1 MLQKTSA
8 EIGGMGHS
16 VKRKE
21 DQRFIQGKGTYVDDV
36 HLPEMVYG
44 QMIRSPYAHARIV
57 AIRTEEA
64 KKLPGVLAV
73 ITGQDLEK
81 AGLAWMPTLFHDRQ
95 MVLATG
101 KVLFQSQEVAFV
113 VAEDRYTAAD
123 AAELIEVEYEDLPVL
138 VDPHRALDADAPIL
152 RNDREEKTNHIF
164 HWEVGDRQA
173 ADQQLQNSPVR
184 ARVDAVFQ
192 RCHPAPLETC
202 GCVADYNSATGRLTV
217 WETSQ
222 APHAHRTLFALVA
235 GIPENN
241 IRIIAPDIGG
251 GFGNKVPIYPG
262 YVCAVVA
269 SLQLGRPVKWI
280 ETRSEN
286 LQSTGFAR
294 DYHMTA
300 EVAAERDGKVKALRV
315 RTLADHGAFNAAAQ
329 PSKYPAGLFSICTGS
344 YDFST
349 AFCEV
354 DGVYT
359 NKAPGGIAYRCSF
372 RVTEAAYL
380 IERVMDVLATE
391 LQMDP
396 VELRRKNF
404 IPADK
409 FPYQSPL
416 GWTYDSGD
424 YHAAMNLA
432 LEKIG
437 YHELRREQEEK
448 RKRGE
453 LMGIGVSSFT
463 EIVGAGPAHSFDI
476 AGIKMFDSCEIRVHP
491 TGKAIARMGTKAQGQ
506 GHETTFA
513 QIVAQELGI
522 PVADITVEEGDTDTA
537 PYGLGTYASRST
549 PTAGAATAMASR
561 KIREKARKI
570 AGHLLEV
577 SEEDLE
583 WEPGRFY
590 VKGAPGKAKT
600 IQEIAFAAYTNIP
613 PGLEAGLE
621 AVHYYDPPNLTF
633 PFGTYV
639 CVVDIDKGTGEVKV
653 RRFVAVDDC
662 GNIINPMIVEGQI
675 HGGLT
680 EGLAIAFMQEIAY
693 DESGNVQGGTF
704 MDYLVPTA
712 VETPNWET
720 DKTCTPSPHHPL
732 GAKGVGESPNVG
744 SPAAFV
750 NAVVDALSHL
760 GIRHIDMP
768 IAPWK
773 VWQILEEKGVAE

>member
-1 MLQKTSA
+1 VIHKTSP
-8 EIGGMGHS
+8 EIGGMGHPI
-16 VKRKE
+16 KRKE
-21 DQRFIQGKGTYVDDV
+21 DLRFIQGKGNYVDDV
-36 HLPEMVYG
+36 SLSGMVFG
-44 QMIRSPYAHARIV
+44 QMVRSPYAHARLKSINT
-57 AIRTEEA
+57 ARA
-64 KKLPGVLAV
+64 LALPGVLAV
-73 ITGQDLEK
+73 ITGEDLAK
-81 AGLAWMPTLFHDRQ
+81 AGLAWMPTLFFDKQ

-123 AAELIEVEYEDLPVL
+123 AADLVEVEYDELPVL
-138 VDPHRALDADAPIL
+138 VDPHRALDPSAPIL
-152 RNDREEKTNHIF
+152 REDREEKTNHIF
-164 HWEVGDRQA
+164 HWEVGDKWLTEKA
-173 ADQQLQNSPVR
+173 FKDAVVK
-184 ARVDAVFQ
+184 AKVDVVFQ

-202 GCVADYNSATGRLTV
+202 GCVADFNPATGRLTI
-217 WETSQ
+217 WLTSQ
-222 APHAHRTLFALVA
+222 APHAHRTLFALVG

-241 IRIIAPDIGG
+241 IRVISPDIGG

-269 SLQLGRPVKWI
+269 SLKLGRPVKWI

-300 EVAAERDGKVKALRV
+300 ELAADRSGKIAALRV
-315 RTLADHGAFNAAAQ
+315 KTLADHGAFNAAAQ
-329 PSKYPAGLFSICTGS
+329 PTKFPAGLFSICSGS
-344 YDFST
+344 YHVPA

-380 IERVMDVLATE
+380 IERVVDVLAAE
-391 LQMDP
+391 LKMDP
-396 VELRRKNF
+396 VELRQKNF
-404 IPADK
+404 IPSGS
-409 FPYQSPL
+409 FPYKSAL
-416 GWTYDSGD
+416 GWTYDSGN
-424 YHAAMNLA
+424 YQAAMQKA
-432 LEKIG
+432 LDKIG
-437 YHELRREQEEK
+437 YAQLRKEQEEK
-448 RKRGE
+448 RKKGE
-453 LMGIGVSSFT
+453 LMGIGISSFT
-463 EIVGAGPAHSFDI
+463 EIVGAGPAHTFDI
-476 AGIKMFDSCEIRVHP
+476 AGIKMFDSCEIRIHP
-491 TGKAIARMGTKAQGQ
+491 TGKAITRMGTKSQGQ
-506 GHETTFA
+506 GHETTYA

-522 PVADITVEEGDTDTA
+522 PAADVTVEEGDTDTA

-549 PTAGAATAMASR
+549 PTSGAATAMAAR
-561 KIREKARKI
+561 KIRDKAKKI
-570 AGHLLEV
+570 AAFLLEA

-583 WEPGRFY
+583 WEPGKFF
-590 VKGAPGKAKT
+590 VKGTPARAKT

-621 AVHYYDPPNLTF
+621 AVDYYDPPNLTF
-633 PFGTYV
+633 PFGTYI
-639 CVVDIDKGTGEVKV
+639 CAVDIDKGTGEVKV

-680 EGLAIAFMQEIAY
+680 EGLAIAFMQQIDY

-704 MDYLVPTA
+704 MDYLLPTA

-720 DKTCTPSPHHPL
+720 DKTCTPSPHHPF

-760 GIRHIDMP
+760 GVRHIDMP

-773 VWQILEEKGVAE
+773 VWNILKEKGVVT